1 MWSST
6 QRGPFSRYTVCGNS
20 STVVL
25 SRRYPPG
32 VYFGKVFLR
41 CGSLK
46 QTEIVVHEGTHFVNT
61 SMTED
66 NPNPTSPEG
75 DARYRSQPAEHAIKN
90 THAYNLFA
98 AQCVFGHPRRIAQE
112 E

>member
-1 MWSST
+1 M
-6 QRGPFSRYTVCGNS
+6 
-20 STVVL
+20 VL
-25 SRRYPPG
+25 DAARPVQPLYRLRELLDCRSAQALPAG

-61 SMTED
+61 SMTGD
-66 NPNPTSPEG
+66 DPNPTSPEG